1 MCTRM
6 CVCVGRKSVCGGA
19 AFFFPK
25 RRGLVHPQHPVPTS
39 LKMEKRSFA
48 RCWEYRLNAKQVPI
62 RGRRKG
68 QQECRNADIN
78 SPSGKTWWVIDQ
90 CSFCSCSQEES
101 QPLDVAFSCNCL
113 VGGDEEV
120 DTARKQTGSTP
131 WKKVFSW
138 LESWPNWD
146 STCKCLPS
154 PDPNSIKPSSGLPQA
169 NNPLLL
175 SLQNSFSSVFH
186 MEYEELGEVLDIPKR

>member
-1 MCTRM
+1 MSSCYKPSVLPETPINVITLPGSFFLFKSVFYYLHLDRLGFVSRTEWRCALA

-90 CSFCSCSQEES
+90 CSFCSCSQKES

-131 WKKVFSW
+131 WKKVFFR
-138 LESWPNWD
+138 
-146 STCKCLPS
+146 
-154 PDPNSIKPSSGLPQA
+154 G
-169 NNPLLL
+169 
-175 SLQNSFSSVFH
+175 
-186 MEYEELGEVLDIPKR
+186 